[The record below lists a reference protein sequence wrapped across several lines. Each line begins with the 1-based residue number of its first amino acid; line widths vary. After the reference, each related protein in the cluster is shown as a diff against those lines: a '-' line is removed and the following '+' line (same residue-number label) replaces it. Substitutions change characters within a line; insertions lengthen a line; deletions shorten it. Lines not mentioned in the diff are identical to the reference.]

1 MIIRRFRQR
10 RKRNDNSSF
19 RARVFQLLSRRNN
32 ECLIYT
38 IKYKVKYYIFYITFS
53 CTGFIFRE
61 NSFAGKS
68 TWRKHDESAGS
79 YLAQVIKRKYVAR
92 EMEKLGI
99 RLIRFSSSTNFS
111 HRSSNRTYTRGNSSL
126 RMFILPLSLSPSL
139 RMNSHSVC
147 YTRWGGKKKKK
158 KKKKK
163 RIEAESG
170 IIEGRG
176 GRGKV

>member
-32 ECLIYT
+32 KCVIYT

-68 TWRKHDESAGS
+68 WRKHDESAGS
-79 YLAQVIKRKYVAR
+79 YLAEVIKRKYVAR

-111 HRSSNRTYTRGNSSL
+111 TIDRQIELVGIVRFGCSSS
-126 RMFILPLSLSPSL
+126 LSLSLSFSPDEFAFGL
-139 RMNSHSVC
+139 LHSM
-147 YTRWGGKKKKK
+147 GGKKKKK
-158 KKKKK
+158 KKKK
-163 RIEAESG
+163 RVEAESG